1 MKMNAIVIA
10 QITHTMMMQ
19 TKMRA
24 AKPPLQNLF
33 SVVQN
38 QVRWSDLY
46 KWGCNIWTILLHA
59 SFIIRAPHWSA
70 AYATENP
77 KAATNG
83 VFSYQMFSEGD
94 RKLAF
99 RAPPDRF

>member
-1 MKMNAIVIA
+1 EVDRPQCRINYSDIHHSQHSKVPLTPLSARRIHRSLNKVSMKMNAIVIA

-46 KWGCNIWTILLHA
+46 K
-59 SFIIRAPHWSA
+59 
-70 AYATENP
+70 
-77 KAATNG
+77 
-83 VFSYQMFSEGD
+83 
-94 RKLAF
+94 
-99 RAPPDRF
+99 